1 MPAPRRN
8 NRADALTEQVAP
20 PPWGPGEIRA
30 LQDRLRAAS
39 ERPRASSEPTQATP
53 DGPDTPRTAPWDL
66 LVIGAGITGAGVARD
81 AAMRGLRVL
90 VVDAQ
95 DLAFGTSSRS
105 SRLIHGGVRYLEQGE
120 IGLVYEALRERR
132 RLYKIAGHLVQPSQF
147 LFPAYRGDRLP
158 LWKLRIGLTLYDALS
173 LYRSRGHR
181 TLGPAA
187 ARLMEPLLAPAGL
200 RGAVTYEDAV
210 TDDARLT
217 LTTLQDARRHGAE
230 VLTYAAVRSL
240 GRDGPD
246 HIAELGDGLRVRAR
260 AVLVAAGPWTS
271 ERLLG
276 IAGRELLSLS
286 RGIHVVLRAADL
298 PIRQPVVV
306 QAAKERRILF
316 VVPWGARTYLGTTDT
331 AYEGDPAASG
341 VTPADAEE
349 LFSLIGRIMPSAGL
363 RHDRIVSAWSGVR
376 PLVRAPAEPGDDSTV
391 ELSRSHRLVE
401 TETGVLALVGG
412 KLTTYRAM
420 AEEAVDR
427 IESRLGVRLP
437 RCSTHRRPLA
447 PGEPLTPAELGM
459 PHVAE
464 LVHRH
469 GPFAREL
476 AARIERE
483 PGLGQRLVPDL
494 PYLWVEV
501 DHAIAAEGCMHIED
515 ILRRRLPLALTD
527 SELGVRVAR
536 PVAERLVDAWGGSAG
551 AVDQEIE
558 RYRERMHR
566 ETGRTLAPC

>member
-1 MPAPRRN
+1 MPATRRN

-30 LQDRLRAAS
+30 LQTRLQAAS
-39 ERPRASSEPTQATP
+39 ERPRASSDLATDSPP
-53 DGPDTPRTAPWDL
+53 DAPWDL
-66 LVIGAGITGAGVARD
+66 LVVGAGITGAGVARD

-90 VVDAQ
+90 VVDAR

-187 ARLMEPLLAPAGL
+187 ARTMEPLLAANGL

-230 VLTYAAVRSL
+230 VLTYAPVRSL

-246 HIAELGDGLRVRAR
+246 HVAELGDGTRVRAR

-271 ERLLG
+271 ERLIG
-276 IAGRELLSLS
+276 VAGRQLLSLS
-286 RGIHVVLRAADL
+286 RGIHVVLRSADL
-298 PIRQPVVV
+298 PVRQPVVV

-349 LFSLIGRIMPSAGL
+349 LFSLIGRIMPSPGL

-376 PLVRAPAEPGDDSTV
+376 PLVRATADPGDDSTV

-401 TETGVLALVGG
+401 TESGVLALVGG

-427 IESRLGVRLP
+427 IESRLGLKLP
-437 RCSTHRRPLA
+437 RCSTHRRPLV
-447 PGEPLTPAELGM
+447 PGEPLTAAELGM

-464 LVHRH
+464 LAHRH
-469 GPFAREL
+469 GPLAREL
-476 AARIERE
+476 AARIERD
-483 PGLGQRLVPDL
+483 PNLGARLVPDL

-501 DHAIAAEGCMHIED
+501 DHAIAAEGCVHVED

-527 SELGVRVAR
+527 GELGVRVVR

-551 AVDQEIE
+551 TVDEEIE
-558 RYRERMHR
+558 RYREHMHR